1 MLISSRYHGE
11 FSEFIYRYVI
21 RAQDFLGMTTGQLL
35 LEALRSRDI
44 LVSAPLAG
52 GSPGEESGC
61 IGIATRGGRQT

>member
-11 FSEFIYRYVI
+11 VSEFIYRYVI
-21 RAQDFLGMTTGQLL
+21 RAKDLLGMTTGQL

-52 GSPGEESGC
+52 GSHGEESGC